1 VRTSG
6 LLPDR
11 ALRRVLGRGA
21 FVTAVL
27 FALLLFRV
35 PYFGLA
41 LRLWMVSLAAI
52 LVWEQTGSALK
63 GWVVEGPRRR
73 SLDLRRWR
81 RPAATETVRGLE
93 ELQYAVEFSL
103 STAFDFHFRLRPR
116 LIGIA
121 GHRLA
126 ARGVELESQPERARE
141 MLGEEAWELLRPD
154 RPAPERRNSPG
165 LELDR
170 LRRVVERLDAL

>member
-1 VRTSG
+1 
-6 LLPDR
+6 LLLDR

-21 FVTAVL
+21 LVTAVL
-27 FALLLFRV
+27 LALLLFHA

-52 LVWEQTGSALK
+52 LVWELTGSALK

-73 SLDLRRWR
+73 ALDLPRRR
-81 RPAATETVRGLE
+81 RPAATETVRVLE
-93 ELQYAVEFSL
+93 ELQHAVEFSL

-116 LIGIA
+116 LVGIA
-121 GHRLA
+121 SQRLA
-126 ARGVELESQPERARE
+126 ARGVQLEAQPERARE
-141 MLGEEAWELLRPD
+141 MLGEEAWGLLRPD

-165 LELDR
+165 LELDT